1 VSALVR
7 AENVRRRYR
16 TGLEVVKVLDRVS
29 LAVHP
34 GELVLLMGPS
44 GSGKTT
50 LLSILAGLLRPDAGE
65 VWLRDQRIDPLSEAE
80 VTDVRR
86 RSIGFVF
93 QGFHLFEAL
102 TARDNV
108 AEVLVL
114 KGMRIREA
122 RPRAV
127 ELLDE
132 VGLAHKA
139 TSLPRHLSS
148 GQKQRVALARAMAGD
163 PPILFGDEPT
173 AALDTNTAVEV
184 MRLMRARVRGGRC
197 ALVVTHD
204 LRLERF
210 ADRVLQL
217 VDGRIEEERA

>member
-1 VSALVR
+1 MSALVR

-93 QGFHLFEAL
+93 Q
-102 TARDNV
+102 
-108 AEVLVL
+108 
-114 KGMRIREA
+114 GMRIREA